1 MAGDQMLA
9 TSKSKVGAEFVSLL
23 LNAFLI
29 IDQRWKSHINSLLSI
44 SCYKGFVIFVTTR
57 LMENEMY
64 AREKS
69 RLEGMSR
76 VR

>member
-1 MAGDQMLA
+1 MAGDQMSA

-29 IDQRWKSHINSLLSI
+29 IDQRWKSRINSLFSI
-44 SCYKGFVIFVTTR
+44 SCYRRFVIFVTTR

-69 RLEGMSR
+69 RLEGMNG

>member
-1 MAGDQMLA
+1 MSA
-9 TSKSKVGAEFVSLL
+9 TTPKSKIGAEFVSLL

-29 IDQRWKSHINSLLSI
+29 IDKRWKSRINSLFSI
-44 SCYKGFVIFVTTR
+44 SCYRRFVIFVTTR

-69 RLEGMSR
+69 RLEGMNG